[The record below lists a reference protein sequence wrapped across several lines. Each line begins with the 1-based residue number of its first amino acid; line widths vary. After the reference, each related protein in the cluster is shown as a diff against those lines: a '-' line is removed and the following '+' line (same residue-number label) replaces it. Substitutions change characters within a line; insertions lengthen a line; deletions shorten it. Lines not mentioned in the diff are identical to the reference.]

1 MASFSALTR
10 QHPQTA
16 AWALPSET
24 DERWQDA
31 QTDSNVDPLAVDLND
46 SALPAKVSV
55 LAFNAFKAGSAY
67 GTLLHDLLEW
77 QLHEG
82 WPISREVEQDL
93 GTGTVTDTDTDTG
106 ARWQQLFNSQTAA
119 LQLEPEQCAL
129 LAVWLRQIAQT
140 PLPLGQ
146 DMNDPQPTA
155 LVLSDLAPPKAWA
168 EMNFTLRTHGISA
181 QTLDNIIRAYVLPG
195 EPREPLQA
203 RSLQGLLTGFM
214 DVVFEHE
221 GRYYVLD
228 YKSNKLPGYAPADLA
243 QGLLA
248 HRYDVQFSLYLLALH
263 RLLQA
268 RLPGYDYA
276 THMGGAVYLFARGID
291 QDGAGVFT
299 HRPAK
304 AMIEAMDAAFKGI
317 T

>member
-10 QHPQTA
+10 QHLQTA

-77 QLHEG
+77 QLHEC
-82 WPISREVEQDL
+82 WPISRDEAHDP
-93 GTGTVTDTDTDTG
+93 GTGTGTFTDTG
-106 ARWQQLFNSQTAA
+106 ERWQQLFNSQTAA

-129 LAVWLRQIAQT
+129 LALWLRRIAQT

-146 DMNDPQPTA
+146 GMNDAHHTA
-155 LVLSDLAPPKAWA
+155 VVLSDLAPPKAWA
-168 EMNFTLRTHGISA
+168 EMNFTLRTHGVQA
-181 QTLDNIIRAYVLPG
+181 QALDDIIRAHVLPG
-195 EPREPLQA
+195 HPREPLQA

-221 GRYYVLD
+221 GRFYVLD

-268 RLPGYDYA
+268 RLPGYDYE

-291 QDGAGVFT
+291 QVGAGVFT
-299 HRPAK
+299 HRPAQ
-304 AMIEAMDAAFKGI
+304 AMIEAMDAAFKGAA
-317 T
+317 